1 MLPIGRWETGVV
13 TRSPPKLRSDLTIR
27 RQETASGDGEGLFVI
42 KDPVAGA
49 FFRFGESEQFIAQQ
63 LDGETPLEVVRE
75 RTEAR
80 FGSTLPAAS
89 LGAFIERLAKAGL
102 LEGTGRPRARDG
114 KRRGGARGSLLYLRY
129 PLLDPNAL
137 LDRLLPRVRAC
148 FTPHFLALSA
158 AAIVLAAGITFAH
171 WGELTQELAR
181 LYRPAAIPLLLT
193 VFFVVGSAH
202 EFAHG
207 LTCKRFGGEVHELGV
222 MLVYFTPGLYTNV
235 SDAWLFPEKAKRLWV
250 GFAGPYFELFLWAL
264 ATLAWRLTEPDTT
277 VNYLALTVM
286 MVSGVKTLLNFNP
299 LIKLDGYYLLS
310 DYLELPNLRKKSFRY
325 VGRAV
330 KGVFG
335 AGPEHA
341 AEIPRRERRVYL
353 AYGLLAAIGSLS
365 ILGYV
370 TLTAGEFLIANHQPV
385 ALAVLTS
392 LVGMKSRRRF
402 RGLFGGSPAAADPS
416 HNGDDEAVPVPN
428 EPQQPAKPAKPAK
441 KARKPRSRRRAIWLA
456 VTAAAL
462 ALLVLGRMQLRIGGG
477 FTVLPEHNADVRT
490 GVDGIIEEILVTEGD
505 VVQAGD
511 VIARLSNHTLINELQ
526 KSDPAIRETRA
537 VLHKLETGPTAEE
550 VAVGRSAI
558 SRAEDRLGYA
568 QGHAARLARLFESG
582 AATRQELEA
591 AQELA
596 STAENDVADA
606 RRRLD
611 LLLRRNRPE
620 DIEASRARLASL
632 ETQRR
637 FLSGEARELTV
648 ASPVTGIVA
657 TPARQLKELQGQLL
671 PRGALIAKVYAFTT
685 VMAQIVVSE
694 KDIAD
699 VHVGQPVALRVR
711 ALPGS
716 VFRGAVTA
724 IATAADGTPI
734 AGAQTSAATA
744 PGGSA
749 LPGRAFI
756 VTTRI
761 DNPDLVLKPGMTGWA
776 KIYCG
781 PRRIVEVLTRR
792 VARTVRVEVWSWW

>member
-1 MLPIGRWETGVV
+1 V
-13 TRSPPKLRSDLTIR
+13 TRAPPKLRSDLTIR
-27 RQETASGDGEGLFVI
+27 QQETASGDGARLFVI

-75 RTEAR
+75 RTEAK

-89 LGAFIERLAKAGL
+89 LSAFIERLAKAGL
-102 LEGTGRPRARDG
+102 LDGIEPARARAG
-114 KRRGGARGSLLYLRY
+114 NRRGGVRGNLLYLRY
-129 PLLDPNAL
+129 PLLDPNGL
-137 LDRLLPRVRAC
+137 LDRLLPRVRAF
-148 FTPHFLALSA
+148 FTPHFLILSA
-158 AAIVLAAGITFAH
+158 AAVVLAAGITFAH
-171 WGELTQELAR
+171 WGEVTQELAR
-181 LYRPAAIPLLLT
+181 LYRPSAIPLLLA

-202 EFAHG
+202 EFAHS

-222 MLVYFTPGLYTNV
+222 MLIYFTPGLYTNV

-286 MVSGVKTLLNFNP
+286 TVSGVKTLFNLNP

-325 VGRAV
+325 VGRLV
-330 KGVFG
+330 RGVFG
-335 AGPEHA
+335 AGPEQA

-353 AYGLLAAIGSLS
+353 TYGLLAAVGSLS
-365 ILGYV
+365 IMGYV
-370 TLTAGEFLIANHQPV
+370 ALTAGEFLIDNHQPV
-385 ALAVLTS
+385 ALLALTS

-402 RGLFGGSPAAADPS
+402 RGLFGRSPAAADPS
-416 HNGDDEAVPVPN
+416 DNGDDGAAPSPD
-428 EPQQPAKPAKPAK
+428 EPRQPATPAK

-462 ALLVLGRMQLRIGGG
+462 ALLLLGRMQLRIGGA
-477 FTVLPEHNADVRT
+477 FAVLPEHNADVRT
-490 GVDGIIEEILVTEGD
+490 GVDGVIDEILVTEGD

-511 VIARLSNHTLINELQ
+511 VIARLSNHALVAELQ

-537 VLHKLETGPTAEE
+537 VLSKLETGPTAEE
-550 VAVGRSAI
+550 VAVGQSAV

-568 QGHAARLARLFESG
+568 QGNAARLATLFESG
-582 AATRQELEA
+582 AATRQELET

-596 STAENDVADA
+596 KTAENDVADA

-620 DIEASRARLASL
+620 DIEASRARLALL

-648 ASPVTGIVA
+648 TSPVTGVVA
-657 TPARQLKELQGQLL
+657 TPARQLKELRGQLL
-671 PRGALIAKVYAFTT
+671 PRGALIAKVYDFTT

-699 VHVGQPVALRVR
+699 VHGGQPVALRVR

-734 AGAQTSAATA
+734 AGAQTPVATA

-761 DNPDLVLKPGMTGWA
+761 DNPDLLLKPGMTGWA

-781 PRRIVEVLTRR
+781 PRRIGEVLTRR
-792 VARTVRVEVWSWW
+792 VARSIRVEVWSWW